1 MCALMSNW
9 KIKFSQ
15 PIATKAGAP
24 MTTLEDARTFLVDM
38 DWREVRLPH
47 WRDAMEAVLAAAKD
61 GDLTRAEAALS
72 SAMTIANEAAVPA
85 HEPHHLSKI

>member
-1 MCALMSNW
+1 VTLMSNW

-15 PIATKAGAP
+15 PIATKAGSP
-24 MTTLEDARTFLVDM
+24 ITTLEDARTFLVEM

-47 WRDAMEAVLAAAKD
+47 WRAAMEEVLAAAKD

-72 SAMTIANEAAVPA
+72 NAMTITNESAVPA
-85 HEPHHLSKI
+85 HEPDDLSQI